1 MPKGLTFTNDFL
13 KLFFNGG
20 AIANI
25 ADNAASSPITSL
37 WLALHTADPG
47 SAGNQSTN
55 EISYTS
61 YARVGVARTSAAF
74 TVSAR
79 TVSLAALQAFPAST
93 GGAAASATFFSVGTA
108 SSGTGK
114 LLYSGT
120 LTPGISISNGVT
132 PQINSG
138 TIITED

>member
-20 AIANI
+20 AIANL
-25 ADNAASSPITSL
+25 ADNAAASPLTGL
-37 WLALHTADPG
+37 FLALHTADPG
-47 SAGNQSTN
+47 SSGNQTTN

-61 YARVGVARTSAAF
+61 YARASVARTSAAF
-74 TVSAR
+74 LVSGR

-93 GGAAASATFFSVGTA
+93 GGATTTAAFFSVGTNL
-108 SSGTGK
+108 SGTGK
-114 LLYSGT
+114 ILYSGT
-120 LTPGISISNGVT
+120 LSPLIAVSNGVT

>member
-25 ADNAASSPITSL
+25 ADNAALSPITSL

-114 LLYSGT
+114 ILYSGT
-120 LTPGISISNGVT
+120 LTPGIAISNGVT

>member
-20 AIANI
+20 AIANL
-25 ADNAASSPITSL
+25 ADNAAAAPLTGL
-37 WLALHTADPG
+37 FLALHTADPG
-47 SAGNQSTN
+47 SSGNQTTN

-61 YARVGVARTSAAF
+61 YARASVARTSAAF
-74 TVSAR
+74 LVSAR
-79 TVSLAALQAFPAST
+79 TLSLAALQAFPAST
-93 GGAAASATFFSVGTA
+93 GGATTTAAFFSVGTA
-108 SSGTGK
+108 LSGTGK
-114 LLYSGT
+114 ILYSGT
-120 LTPGISISNGVT
+120 LSPVIGISTGVT

>member
-114 LLYSGT
+114 ILYSGT
-120 LTPGISISNGVT
+120 LTPGIAISNGVT